1 MSVGAKEKPTK
12 GISGSS
18 QNNVHSICLLG
29 RCFYYARNRNDSICV
44 IYNCKGGESVDEE
57 LFENINRRLNGDSP
71 DDVLYE
77 ALEAGYDEVIVIG
90 KRGNETEISFDYQDD
105 LTALGML
112 KLAENRIL
120 EVMEDD

>member
-1 MSVGAKEKPTK
+1 M
-12 GISGSS
+12 
-18 QNNVHSICLLG
+18 N
-29 RCFYYARNRNDSICV
+29 
-44 IYNCKGGESVDEE
+44 EE
-57 LFENINRRLNGDSP
+57 LFDNIERRLNGDSP

-77 ALEAGYDEVIVIG
+77 ALEQGYDEI

>member
-1 MSVGAKEKPTK
+1 M
-12 GISGSS
+12 
-18 QNNVHSICLLG
+18 
-29 RCFYYARNRNDSICV
+29 
-44 IYNCKGGESVDEE
+44 DEE